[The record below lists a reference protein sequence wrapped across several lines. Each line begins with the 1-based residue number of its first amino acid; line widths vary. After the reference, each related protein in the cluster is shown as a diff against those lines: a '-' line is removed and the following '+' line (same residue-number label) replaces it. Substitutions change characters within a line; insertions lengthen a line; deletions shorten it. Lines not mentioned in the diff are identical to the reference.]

1 LKKFNEYLNEESNPF
16 RKQKN
21 FNEAVNTAIDDANL
35 SFEEQQKQISR
46 LELEIKALLNQ
57 TNSLKTQINKIKNL
71 ENQHFAYVCSQSEEN
86 SRQFEKCM
94 AEIKPEKRVSV
105 RDKNIIEA
113 DVFSDTAL
121 AESVK
126 AVKDSGDNEELSA
139 ENLAKAEKI
148 FSRNIKSEFDKFHKQ
163 YNSRII
169 AVICT
174 DLTMNCGMEAI
185 RNEAYD
191 IYNALKKK
199 SCYNV
204 KLISIEK
211 SIKDMV
217 CRGDIICVPAGRTRE
232 CIKKINPLLCVIC
245 ESTAH
250 VLTANDC
257 GLLMFRSIVRLS
269 GQNPL
274 RDVTENTMAELCHL
288 NDFGVQKYCVESR
301 TASDTMVKNGFHEP
315 MISYPV
321 IDINKKIYSCRKNYE
336 MHRKFT
342 VGFAS
347 SPMTDEQYSH
357 RGMDILCETVKETKG
372 VEYIILW
379 RNKDVEV
386 PEILK
391 NSPHCR
397 IEYGRYDMEK
407 FYSEIDCIM
416 IPYSTENF
424 NHSCSMSAIEAM
436 LNGIPVISTEISGV
450 SEIVKKFGTGL
461 VANRFATNLATSC
474 NQIRSNYSA
483 FSNGRQALKLRN
495 FFMDNNIVKMI
506 EDELSQ
512 PYALGTVTLYE
523 WDRLLKKN
531 GKYLVK
537 GQKKMKE
544 YYQNNEIA
552 SKYTAHRF
560 EKYPQN
566 CFDMMER
573 KSVSMILSDYFNG
586 KKDLEILDIACGDGR
601 IVQENIHF
609 GSCMAVDSS
618 KAMLELV
625 ANRFATSLQPVATSE
640 CDFISDEIEGDF
652 DAVTCFRYIRH
663 FDYRTRKILYSKIR
677 TVMTENGI
685 FIFDVPNRNFELRL
699 KNINGWGNYNIYDVF
714 FTRESIS
721 EELEKNGFQIRY
733 IVPAGKG
740 LAEKV
745 SADEPMTWTVGAVK
759 KI

>member
-1 LKKFNEYLNEESNPF
+1 MKKFNEYLNEENNPF

-21 FNEAVNTAIDDANL
+21 FNEAVNTAIDDANS
-35 SFEEQQKQISR
+35 SFEEQQKQLSR
-46 LELEIKALLNQ
+46 LELEIKALVNQ
-57 TNSLKTQINKIKNL
+57 TNALKTQINKMKNI
-71 ENQHFAYVCSQSEEN
+71 ENQHFLYACSQSEEN
-86 SRQFEKCM
+86 SRHIEKCM
-94 AEIKPEKRVSV
+94 AELKPEKRISV

-113 DVFSDTAL
+113 DVSSDMAFM
-121 AESVK
+121 ECIK
-126 AVKDSGDNEELSA
+126 AVKESGDNAQLSA

-148 FSRNIKSEFDKFHKQ
+148 FTRNIKSEFDKFHKQ

-211 SIKDMV
+211 SVKNMV
-217 CRGDIICVPAGRTRE
+217 CRGDIICVPAGKTKE
-232 CIKKINPLLCVIC
+232 CIKKINPVLCVIC

-288 NDFGVQKYCVESR
+288 NDFGVQKYCVQSK
-301 TASDTMVKNGFHEP
+301 TACETMTANGFHEP

-321 IDINKKIYSCRKNYE
+321 IDVNKKIYSCRKSYQ
-336 MHRKFT
+336 MHKKFT

-347 SPMTDEQYSH
+347 SPMTDEQCSH
-357 RGMDILCETVKETKG
+357 RGMDILCETVNKTKG
-372 VEYIILW
+372 VEYVILW

-391 NSPHCR
+391 NSLHCR

-407 FYSEIDCIM
+407 FYSEIDCII

-424 NHSCSMSAIEAM
+424 NHSCSMSAIEGM
-436 LNGIPVISTEISGV
+436 MNGIPVISTEISGV
-450 SEIVKKFGTGL
+450 SEIVKKFGTGIVAEQSAISL
-461 VANRFATNLATSC
+461 VNACDAV
-474 NQIRSNYSA
+474 RSNYSA
-483 FSNGRQALKLRN
+483 YSNDRQAMKLRN
-495 FFMDNNIVKMI
+495 FFMENNIVNMI
-506 EDELSQ
+506 ENELSE
-512 PYALGTVTLYE
+512 PYAQGAVTLYE

-537 GQKKMKE
+537 GHDKMRE
-544 YYQNNEIA
+544 YYQNEEVA

-573 KSVSMILSDYFNG
+573 KSVSMILSDYFGGG
-586 KKDLEILDIACGDGR
+586 KDIEILDIACGDGR
-601 IVQENIHF
+601 IIQENIQF
-609 GSCMAVDSS
+609 GNCMAVDSS
-618 KAMLELV
+618 EAMLKLV
-625 ANRFATSLQPVATSE
+625 EDKFTQSVSVSK
-640 CDFISDEIEGDF
+640 CDFISEEIDGDF

-663 FDYRTRKILYSKIR
+663 FDYKTRKILYSKIR
-677 TVMTENGI
+677 KNMTENGI
-685 FIFDVPNRNFELRL
+685 FIFDVPNRDFELRL

-714 FTRESIS
+714 FTRDSIS
-721 EELEKNGFQIRY
+721 EELRNNGFEIRY
-733 IVPAGKG
+733 IIPVGKG
-740 LAEKV
+740 LIEKV
-745 SADEPMTWTVGAVK
+745 SAVEPMTWTVGAVK